1 MAGATVVLHSICG
14 RYDPG
19 MSHIVRIVP
28 PPLEAQILPT
38 SQDWADLQRA
48 VGLLESPTL
57 TAKMAN
63 LIGSPLEFAVKKL
76 PQSVSRRIH
85 GAVEAALFKSAQAAL
100 WSMDNTPGKAASTRW
115 HKLAAATTGALGG
128 AFGFTALFLELP
140 VSTTIMMRSVADVAR
155 SEGFDLSEMGTR
167 HACLEVFALGG
178 NSGQDDASE
187 TGYYITRGFT
197 AEVMRHLSAELAG
210 AAVGGGGVMI
220 GLTPK
225 EAGKWLAKIVE
236 KVAAR
241 FGVVVTEKFAAQA
254 VPIIGAVAG
263 ATLNTMFTDY
273 YQDMA
278 RGHFIVR
285 RLEKQYG
292 YETVR
297 AAYNQL
303 AGETP

>member
-1 MAGATVVLHSICG
+1 MNAIARTT
-14 RYDPG
+14 
-19 MSHIVRIVP
+19 P
-28 PPLEAQILPT
+28 PPLDARILPT

-48 VGLLESPTL
+48 VTLLESPTI

-76 PQSVSRRIH
+76 PNVVSRRIH

-100 WSMDNTPGKAASTRW
+100 WSMENTPGKAASTRW
-115 HKLAAATTGALGG
+115 HKLAAATTGAVGG
-128 AFGFTALFLELP
+128 AFGFTSLFIELP

-155 SEGFDLSEMGTR
+155 SEGFDLRELSTR

-178 NSGQDDASE
+178 NATSDDASE
-187 TGYYITRGFT
+187 TGYYVTRGFT

-210 AAVGGGGVMI
+210 RAAGGGGVMI

-241 FGVVVTEKFAAQA
+241 FGVVITEKFAAQA
-254 VPIIGAVAG
+254 VPIIGAVTG

-285 RLEKQYG
+285 RLERTYG

-297 AAYNQL
+297 AAYAML
-303 AGETP
+303 ADQAR

>member
-1 MAGATVVLHSICG
+1 MIAAMNAITS
-14 RYDPG
+14 PQ
-19 MSHIVRIVP
+19 P
-28 PPLEAQILPT
+28 PPLASSILPT
-38 SQDWADLQRA
+38 SQDWRDLQRA
-48 VGLLESPTL
+48 VDLLESPTL

-63 LIGSPLEFAVKKL
+63 LIGSPLEFAVKRL
-76 PQSVSRRIH
+76 PDSVSRRIH

-100 WSMDNTPGKAASTRW
+100 WTMDNTPGKAASTRW
-115 HKLAAATTGALGG
+115 HKLAAATSGAVGG
-128 AFGFTALFLELP
+128 AFGFTTLFIELP

-155 SEGFDLSEMGTR
+155 SEGFDLREMSTR

-178 NSGQDDASE
+178 NSGKDDASE

-210 AAVGGGGVMI
+210 RAVGGSPVMI

-225 EAGKWLAKIVE
+225 EAGKWLAKLVE

-254 VPIIGAVAG
+254 VPIVGAVAG

-273 YQDMA
+273 YQDVA

-285 RLEKQYG
+285 RLERTYG

-297 AAYNQL
+297 TAYSMLAA
-303 AGETP
+303 ERS

>member
-1 MAGATVVLHSICG
+1 MIAAMNAITS
-14 RYDPG
+14 PQ
-19 MSHIVRIVP
+19 P
-28 PPLEAQILPT
+28 PPLASSILPT
-38 SQDWADLQRA
+38 SQDWRDLQRA
-48 VGLLESPTL
+48 VELLESPTL

-63 LIGSPLEFAVKKL
+63 LIGSPLEFAVKRL
-76 PQSVSRRIH
+76 PDSVSRRIH

-100 WSMDNTPGKAASTRW
+100 WTMDNTPGKAASTRW
-115 HKLAAATTGALGG
+115 HKLAAATSGAVGG
-128 AFGFTALFLELP
+128 AFGFTTLFIELP

-155 SEGFDLSEMGTR
+155 SEGFDLREMSTR

-178 NSGQDDASE
+178 NSGKDDASE

-210 AAVGGGGVMI
+210 RAVGGSPVMI

-225 EAGKWLAKIVE
+225 EAGKWLAKLVE

-254 VPIIGAVAG
+254 VPIVGAVAG

-273 YQDMA
+273 YQDVA

-285 RLEKQYG
+285 RLERTYG

-297 AAYNQL
+297 AAYSML
-303 AGETP
+303 AAERR

>member
-1 MAGATVVLHSICG
+1 MIAAMNAITS
-14 RYDPG
+14 PQ
-19 MSHIVRIVP
+19 P
-28 PPLEAQILPT
+28 PPLASSILPT
-38 SQDWADLQRA
+38 SQDWRDLQRA
-48 VGLLESPTL
+48 VDLLESPTL

-63 LIGSPLEFAVKKL
+63 LIGSPLEFAVKRL
-76 PQSVSRRIH
+76 PDSVSRRIH

-100 WSMDNTPGKAASTRW
+100 WTMDNTPGKAASTRW
-115 HKLAAATTGALGG
+115 HKLAAATSGAVGG
-128 AFGFTALFLELP
+128 AFGFTTLFIELP

-155 SEGFDLSEMGTR
+155 SEGFDLREMSTR

-178 NSGQDDASE
+178 NSGKDDASE

-197 AEVMRHLSAELAG
+197 AEVMRHLLAELAG
-210 AAVGGGGVMI
+210 RAVGGSPVMI

-225 EAGKWLAKIVE
+225 EAGKWLAKLVE

-254 VPIIGAVAG
+254 VPIVGAVAG

-273 YQDMA
+273 YQDVA

-285 RLEKQYG
+285 RLERTYG

-297 AAYNQL
+297 AAYSML
-303 AGETP
+303 AAERS

>member
-1 MAGATVVLHSICG
+1 MTS
-14 RYDPG
+14 PQ
-19 MSHIVRIVP
+19 P
-28 PPLEAQILPT
+28 PPLESSILPT
-38 SQDWADLQRA
+38 SQDWRDLQRA
-48 VGLLESPTL
+48 VDLLESPTL

-63 LIGSPLEFAVKKL
+63 LIGSPLEFAVKRL
-76 PQSVSRRIH
+76 PDSVSRRIH
-85 GAVEAALFKSAQAAL
+85 GAVEASLFKSAQAAL
-100 WSMDNTPGKAASTRW
+100 WTMDNTPGKAASTRW
-115 HKLAAATTGALGG
+115 HKLAAATSGAVGG
-128 AFGFTALFLELP
+128 AFGFTTLFIELP

-155 SEGFDLSEMGTR
+155 SEGFDLREMSTR

-178 NSGQDDASE
+178 NSGKDDASE

-210 AAVGGGGVMI
+210 RAVGGSPVMI

-225 EAGKWLAKIVE
+225 EAGKWLAKLVE

-254 VPIIGAVAG
+254 VPIVGAVAG

-273 YQDMA
+273 YQDVA

-285 RLEKQYG
+285 RLERTYG

-297 AAYNQL
+297 AAYSML
-303 AGETP
+303 AAERT

>member
-1 MAGATVVLHSICG
+1 MNAMTS
-14 RYDPG
+14 PQ
-19 MSHIVRIVP
+19 P
-28 PPLEAQILPT
+28 PPLESSILPT
-38 SQDWADLQRA
+38 SQDWRDLQRA
-48 VGLLESPTL
+48 VDLLESPTL

-63 LIGSPLEFAVKKL
+63 LIGSPLEFAVKRL
-76 PQSVSRRIH
+76 PDSVSRRIH

-100 WSMDNTPGKAASTRW
+100 WTMDNTPGKAASTRW
-115 HKLAAATTGALGG
+115 HKLAAATSGAVGG
-128 AFGFTALFLELP
+128 AFGFTTLFIELP

-155 SEGFDLSEMGTR
+155 SEGFDLREMSTR

-178 NSGQDDASE
+178 NSGKDDASE

-210 AAVGGGGVMI
+210 RAVGGSPVMI

-225 EAGKWLAKIVE
+225 EAGKWLAKLVE

-254 VPIIGAVAG
+254 VPIVGAVAG

-273 YQDMA
+273 YQDVA

-285 RLEKQYG
+285 RLERTYG

-297 AAYNQL
+297 AAYSML
-303 AGETP
+303 AAERT

>member
-1 MAGATVVLHSICG
+1 MIAAMNAITS
-14 RYDPG
+14 PQ
-19 MSHIVRIVP
+19 P
-28 PPLEAQILPT
+28 PPLSSSILPT
-38 SQDWADLQRA
+38 LQDWRDLQRA
-48 VGLLESPTL
+48 VDLLESPTL

-63 LIGSPLEFAVKKL
+63 LIGSPLEFAVKRL
-76 PQSVSRRIH
+76 PDSVSRRIH

-100 WSMDNTPGKAASTRW
+100 WTMDNTPGKAASARW
-115 HKLAAATTGALGG
+115 HKLAAATSGAVGG
-128 AFGFTALFLELP
+128 AFGFTTLFIELP

-155 SEGFDLSEMGTR
+155 SEGFDLREMSTR

-178 NSGQDDASE
+178 NSGKDDASE

-210 AAVGGGGVMI
+210 RAVGGSPVMI

-225 EAGKWLAKIVE
+225 EAGKWLAKLVE

-254 VPIIGAVAG
+254 VPIVGAVAG

-273 YQDMA
+273 YQDVA

-285 RLEKQYG
+285 RLERTYG

-297 AAYNQL
+297 AAYSML
-303 AGETP
+303 AAERT

>member
-1 MAGATVVLHSICG
+1 MIAAMNAITS
-14 RYDPG
+14 PQ
-19 MSHIVRIVP
+19 P
-28 PPLEAQILPT
+28 PPLSSSILPT
-38 SQDWADLQRA
+38 SQDWRDLQRA
-48 VGLLESPTL
+48 VDLLESPTL

-63 LIGSPLEFAVKKL
+63 LIGSPLEFAVKRL
-76 PQSVSRRIH
+76 PDSVSRRIH

-100 WSMDNTPGKAASTRW
+100 WTMDNTPGKAASTRW
-115 HKLAAATTGALGG
+115 HKLAAATSGAVGG
-128 AFGFTALFLELP
+128 AFGFTTLFIELP

-155 SEGFDLSEMGTR
+155 SEGFDLREMSTR

-178 NSGQDDASE
+178 NSGKDDASE

-210 AAVGGGGVMI
+210 RAVGGSPVMI

-225 EAGKWLAKIVE
+225 EAGKWLAKLVE

-254 VPIIGAVAG
+254 VPIVGAVAG

-273 YQDMA
+273 YQDVA

-285 RLEKQYG
+285 RLERTYG

-297 AAYNQL
+297 AAYSIL
-303 AGETP
+303 AAERT

>member
-1 MAGATVVLHSICG
+1 MIAAMNAITS
-14 RYDPG
+14 PQ
-19 MSHIVRIVP
+19 P
-28 PPLEAQILPT
+28 PPLASSILPT
-38 SQDWADLQRA
+38 SQDWRDLQRA
-48 VGLLESPTL
+48 VDLLESPTL

-63 LIGSPLEFAVKKL
+63 LIGSPLEFAVKRL
-76 PQSVSRRIH
+76 PDSVSRRIH

-100 WSMDNTPGKAASTRW
+100 WTMDNTPGKAASTRW
-115 HKLAAATTGALGG
+115 HKLAAATSGAVGG
-128 AFGFTALFLELP
+128 AFGFTTLFIELP

-155 SEGFDLSEMGTR
+155 SEGFDLREMSTR

-178 NSGQDDASE
+178 NSGKDDASE

-210 AAVGGGGVMI
+210 RAVGGSPVMI

-225 EAGKWLAKIVE
+225 EAGKWLAKLVE

-254 VPIIGAVAG
+254 VPIVGAVAG

-273 YQDMA
+273 YQDVA

-285 RLEKQYG
+285 RLERTYG

-297 AAYNQL
+297 AAYSML
-303 AGETP
+303 AAERR

>member
-1 MAGATVVLHSICG
+1 MNAITS
-14 RYDPG
+14 PQ
-19 MSHIVRIVP
+19 P
-28 PPLEAQILPT
+28 PPLSSSILPT
-38 SQDWADLQRA
+38 SQDWRDLQRA
-48 VGLLESPTL
+48 VDLLESPTL

-63 LIGSPLEFAVKKL
+63 LIGSPLEFAVKRL
-76 PQSVSRRIH
+76 PDSVSRRIH

-100 WSMDNTPGKAASTRW
+100 WTMDNTPGKAASTRW
-115 HKLAAATTGALGG
+115 HKLAAATSGAVGG
-128 AFGFTALFLELP
+128 AFGFTTLFIELP

-155 SEGFDLSEMGTR
+155 SEGFDLRDMSTR

-178 NSGQDDASE
+178 NSGKDDASE
-187 TGYYITRGFT
+187 TGYYITRSFT

-210 AAVGGGGVMI
+210 RAVGGSPVMI

-225 EAGKWLAKIVE
+225 EAGKWLAKLVE

-254 VPIIGAVAG
+254 VPIVGAVAG

-273 YQDMA
+273 YQDVA
-278 RGHFIVR
+278 HGHFIVR
-285 RLEKQYG
+285 RLERTYR

-297 AAYNQL
+297 AAYSML
-303 AGETP
+303 AAERP

>member
-1 MAGATVVLHSICG
+1 MNDL
-14 RYDPG
+14 
-19 MSHIVRIVP
+19 VRSTP
-28 PPLEAQILPT
+28 PPLETQILPT

-48 VGLLESPTL
+48 VALLESPTL

-100 WSMDNTPGKAASTRW
+100 WTMDNTPGKAASTRW
-115 HKLAAATTGALGG
+115 HKLAAATSGAVGG
-128 AFGFTALFLELP
+128 AFGFTTLFIELP

-155 SEGFDLSEMGTR
+155 SEGFDLRDMATR

-178 NSGQDDASE
+178 NSGKDDASE

-210 AAVGGGGVMI
+210 RAVGGTPVMI

-254 VPIIGAVAG
+254 VPIVGAVAG

-285 RLEKQYG
+285 RLERTYG
-292 YETVR
+292 YDTVR
-297 AAYNQL
+297 AAYALL
-303 AGETP
+303 AGQADNS